1 MCDQANPTFRDTATV
16 SVKVVDINAVNDSGS
31 IVNGI
36 VGGQSLANVLTNDTL
51 NGDPATLANITL
63 TQVSTTNAGVTLN
76 ITNGSVNVAAGTPAG
91 SYTVTYQICDQANPT
106 ICDTA
111 TVSLLA
117 SAAPINAVDDFA

>member
-36 VGGQSLANVLTNDTL
+36 VGGQSLADVLTNDTL
-51 NGDPATLANITL
+51 NGNPATLANITL

-76 ITNGSVNVAAGTPAG
+76 AANGSINVAARTLAG
-91 SYTVTYQICDQANPT
+91 NYTVTYKICDQANLT

-111 TVSLLA
+111 TFTVQDS
-117 SAAPINAVDDFA
+117 